1 MEYILRDVAFL
12 VSQSLSFTAL
22 HMAYWVPE
30 ALTSN
35 QGMKIKQGMIY
46 YLNGTQWKGLEKA
59 NIWKWAAVLLR
70 NTTVTHFHL
79 FGLIRC
85 RKPWDYPFLKP
96 TLLKL
101 TDPQRRIGEQSSRWV
116 LLQLK
121 REIYLSTNL
130 NQRPKVDNQQFWIM
144 RKNISPL
151 IALLM
156 QISWAVSHLA
166 SRKNLTNESVP
177 Q

>member
-1 MEYILRDVAFL
+1 MQQSISGNTYISLHKLASRMSMRHWIMEYILRDVAFL

-35 QGMKIKQGMIY
+35 QGMKIKQGTIY
-46 YLNGTQWKGLEKA
+46 HLNGTQWKGLEKA

-85 RKPWDYPFLKP
+85 RKPWDYPFLKL

-101 TDPQRRIGEQSSRWV
+101 TDPQSRIGGQSSRWV
-116 LLQLK
+116 LLQPK
-121 REIYLSTNL
+121 REIYLNKT
-130 NQRPKVDNQQFWIM
+130 
-144 RKNISPL
+144 
-151 IALLM
+151 
-156 QISWAVSHLA
+156 
-166 SRKNLTNESVP
+166 ESKAKGG
-177 Q
+177 